1 MGNIAII
8 MAAGEGKRMHS
19 TLPKV
24 MHRVGGRPMI
34 DCVMDAAAGATD
46 EKPVVVVGN
55 GREQVISYLGDR
67 AHIAIQEEQKG
78 TGHAVMM
85 AMDYLKKAD
94 GYAIVLAGDMPLLQ
108 PDTIAQLCRETRER
122 EYDATII
129 TSIVQDP
136 SGYGRVVRLSDY
148 TVSSIV
154 EERDADE
161 KTRGIKEI
169 NSSVYCFKTGL
180 LIDCLGRL
188 SNHNR
193 QGEYYLT
200 DVVSMMVAMGKRV
213 GAMTVSEEESMGV
226 NNRIQLAEAETAL
239 RMHTACKLMDAGVT
253 LVDPENTYID
263 SRAQIGSDTIIYPGV
278 IIEGKCTVGE
288 GCLIYSGTRL
298 SKSDVGNGCTI
309 DHSVLVQA
317 EVGDNANIGPF
328 AYLRPGTRL
337 HNDCKVGDFVEIKN
351 ATIGDGTKIPH
362 LTYVGDATLGKKV
375 NIGCGTAFANYDGK
389 NKFHT
394 TIGDNCFIGC
404 NNVLVSPVELH
415 DGAYTAAGSTITG
428 DVPSGALA
436 VARAKQS
443 IKEGWADKRRE
454 EGKLK

>member
-8 MAAGEGKRMHS
+8 MAAGEGKRMRS
-19 TLPKV
+19 ALPKV

-34 DCVMDAAAGATD
+34 DCVIDAAAGTTD

-55 GREQVISYLGDR
+55 CREQVISYLGDR
-67 AHIAIQEEQKG
+67 AHIAVQEQQKG

-85 AMDYLKKAD
+85 AMDYLEQTD

-108 PDTIAQLCRETRER
+108 PETIAQLLRETEER
-122 EYDATII
+122 QYDATIL
-129 TSIVQDP
+129 TSIVQNP

-148 TVSSIV
+148 TVSTIV

-161 KTRGIKEI
+161 CTKDIKEI
-169 NSSVYCFKTGL
+169 NSSVYCFDAKL
-180 LIDCLGRL
+180 LIDCLGKL
-188 SNHNR
+188 SNHNQ

-200 DVVSMMVAMGKRV
+200 DVISMMVAMGKRV

-226 NNRIQLAEAETAL
+226 NNRIQLAEAESAL
-239 RMHTACKLMDAGVT
+239 RMRTACRLMDAGVSII
-253 LVDPENTYID
+253 DPMNTYID
-263 SRAQIGSDTIIYPGV
+263 SRAEIGCDTIIYPGV
-278 IIEGKCTVGE
+278 IIEGACNVGS

-298 SKSDVGNGCTI
+298 SKSNVGDGCTI
-309 DHSVLVQA
+309 DHSVLVQV

-328 AYLRPGTRL
+328 AYLRPGTKL
-337 HNDCKVGDFVEIKN
+337 HNNCKVGDFVEIKN
-351 ATIGDGTKIPH
+351 ASIGDGTKIPH
-362 LTYVGDATLGKKV
+362 LTYVGDATVGMNV

-389 NKFHT
+389 NKYHT
-394 TIGDNCFIGC
+394 NVGDNCFIGC

-428 DVPSGALA
+428 DVPAGSLA
-436 VARAKQS
+436 VARAEQR
-443 IKEGWADKRRE
+443 IKEGWAEKRRQ